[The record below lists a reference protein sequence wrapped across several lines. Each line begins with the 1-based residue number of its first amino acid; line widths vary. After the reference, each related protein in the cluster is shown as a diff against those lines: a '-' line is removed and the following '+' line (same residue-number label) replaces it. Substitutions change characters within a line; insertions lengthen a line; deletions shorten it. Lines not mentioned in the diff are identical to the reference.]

1 MNKSRLRRLAVLD
14 TNRMCAR
21 YKKECKELG
30 SHMETEEERKERLKR
45 YEAQRK
51 HRETYQLHK
60 FTKI

>member
-1 MNKSRLRRLAVLD
+1 MAVLD